1 MEFINHQNWRYATK
15 KFESNKKV
23 SPGDIELLK
32 EAIQLSVSSYGLQPY
47 KVLIIEDQSLR
58 KELREVSWNQSQIT
72 DASHLF
78 VFCNE
83 DQVDPQDIDGFIKLT
98 ANTRGLDKVQLSGY
112 GDFMKAKLGEK
123 SKKEQFNWSKNQTY
137 IAMANLLAA
146 SAELGIDA
154 CPMEGFEAGKYN
166 QILGLHQK
174 GLNASVVV
182 PVGYRSRE
190 DASQHMAKVRKPVEQ
205 LFEYS

>member
-15 KFESNKKV
+15 KFNPNRKV
-23 SPGDIELLK
+23 SQGDMELLK

-47 KVLIIEDQSLR
+47 KVLIIEDKSLR
-58 KELREVSWNQSQIT
+58 EKLRSVSWNQSQIT

-83 DQVDPQDIDGFIKLT
+83 DQVDPEGIDGFIKLT
-98 ANTRGLDKVQLSGY
+98 ANTRGLEVAQLSGY

-123 SKKEQFNWSKNQTY
+123 SKEDQFHWSKNQTY

-146 SAELGIDA
+146 CAELGIDA
-154 CPMEGFEAGKYN
+154 CPMEGFEADQYN
-166 QILGLHQK
+166 AILGLDEK
-174 GLNASVVV
+174 SLNASVIV
-182 PVGYRSRE
+182 PVGYRSQK
-190 DASQHMAKVRKPVEQ
+190 DDSQHMAKVRKPVDQ
-205 LFEYS
+205 LFEYN